1 MVDGGAA
8 VNIMS
13 YATYRKIEK
22 GEEYLIQTDMTL
34 RDFEGKTS
42 PVHGAINVE
51 LTIGS
56 KTLPTTFFVIDDKG
70 VYNLLLGCDWI
81 HVNCCIPSTMH
92 QCLIQWH
99 GDVVEVV
106 QADQTIS
113 VAAADPDVWVY
124 DDAECISGRAWTGDL
139 LKVTELGPKPIQAI
153 GCDDSS

>member
-1 MVDGGAA
+1 MMVDGGAA

-42 PVHGAINVE
+42 PVCGAINVE

-81 HVNCCIPSTMH
+81 HANCCIPSTMH

-99 GDVVEVV
+99 G
-106 QADQTIS
+106 
-113 VAAADPDVWVY
+113 
-124 DDAECISGRAWTGDL
+124 GRG
-139 LKVTELGPKPIQAI
+139 GSR
-153 GCDDSS
+153 SSRSDYQRSCGRS